1 MPANIATALYTAD
14 QVRQIDRRAIHNC
27 GIPGPVLMQ
36 RAASAA
42 FTCLRRRWP
51 DSRRLLLLCGTG
63 NNGGDA
69 WLLGATALYEGFD
82 VHAISFGEPRGG
94 AIVARER
101 FGAAGG
107 HEISFETAGNLPS
120 VDVIV
125 DGLFGIGLDRNVDD
139 AAAALIEQIN
149 ASNRPVLA
157 LDIPSGLCA
166 DHGVPRGVA
175 LRATATIS
183 FVAWKRG
190 MFTGDALDYCGELE
204 LETLDIPPAA
214 RLAIAPD
221 ARLLDANIGYVLPL
235 RLRNANKGLYGH
247 VLALGSDHGFG
258 GAIRMTAEA
267 ALHCG
272 AGKVSVATR
281 AANVAAINSARP
293 ELMAHGVDGPQEL
306 KSLLEG
312 VDVIALGP
320 GLGQAA
326 WGHALWDAALHSGL
340 PCVIDADALNL
351 LSRESVRFADG
362 EVILRSSLPSP
373 EHGLHVLTPHP
384 GEATR
389 LLGTTMAEIQND
401 RYGAVREL
409 AGRYNAV
416 VVLKGA
422 GSLIADPDG
431 HVAVCPWGNP
441 GMASGGMGDVLTG
454 VIAALMGQGI
464 SAWDAAR
471 LGVAVHARAGDIA
484 AGNNP
489 RGLIATDLFQ
499 TLRSLV
505 NTFSA

>member
-1 MPANIATALYTAD
+1 MPADIATALYTAD
-14 QVRQIDRRAIHNC
+14 QVRQIDRTAIEHC
-27 GIPGPVLMQ
+27 GVPGTMLMQ

-42 FTCLRRRWP
+42 FACLRRRWP
-51 DSRRLLLLCGTG
+51 DARRLLLLCGTG

-82 VHAISFGEPRGG
+82 VHAISFGKPRGG
-94 AIVARER
+94 AIDARER

-107 HEISFETAGNLPS
+107 HEVPVDSAGDLPS

-125 DGLFGIGLDRNVDD
+125 DGLFGIGLDRDVDD

-157 LDIPSGLCA
+157 LDIPSGLCG
-166 DHGVPRGVA
+166 DRGVPRGVA

-190 MFTGDALDYCGELE
+190 LFSGDALDYCGELE
-204 LETLDIPPAA
+204 LDTLDVPPAA
-214 RLAIAPD
+214 RQGIAPD
-221 ARLLDANIGYVLPL
+221 ARLLDANIGYVLPP
-235 RLRNANKGLYGH
+235 RLRNANKGMFGH
-247 VLALGSDHGFG
+247 VLAIGSDHGFG

-281 AANVAAINSARP
+281 TAHVAAISSARP

-306 KSLLEG
+306 KSLLAG
-312 VDVIALGP
+312 IDVIALGA

-351 LSRESVRFADG
+351 LARESVRFADG
-362 EVILRSSLPSP
+362 DVISGSSLPIP
-373 EHGLHVLTPHP
+373 DHGLHVLTPHP
-384 GEATR
+384 GEAAR
-389 LLGTTMAEIQND
+389 LLGTTTAKIQSD
-401 RYGAVREL
+401 RFGAVREL
-409 AGRYNAV
+409 AARYNAV

-471 LGVAVHARAGDIA
+471 LGVAVHARAGDIT
-484 AGNNP
+484 AGDNP
-489 RGLIATDLFQ
+489 RGLIATDLFPA
-499 TLRSLV
+499 LRQLV

>member
-1 MPANIATALYTAD
+1 MPADIATALYTAD
-14 QVRQIDRRAIHNC
+14 QVRQIDRTAIENC
-27 GIPGPVLMQ
+27 GVPGPMLMQ

-42 FTCLRRRWP
+42 FACLRHRWP
-51 DSRRLLLLCGTG
+51 DARRLLLLCGTG

-94 AIVARER
+94 AIDARKR

-107 HEISFETAGNLPS
+107 HEISFDSAGDLPS

-125 DGLFGIGLDRNVDD
+125 DGLFGIGLDRDVDD
-139 AAAALIEQIN
+139 VAAALIEQIN
-149 ASNRPVLA
+149 ASNRPLLA

-166 DHGVPRGVA
+166 DRGVPRGVA

-190 MFTGDALDYCGELE
+190 LFTGDALDYCGELE
-204 LETLDIPPAA
+204 LDTLDIPPVA
-214 RLAIAPD
+214 RQGIAPD
-221 ARLLDANIGYVLPL
+221 ARLLDANIGYVLPP

-247 VLALGSDHGFG
+247 VLVLGSDHGFG

-267 ALHCG
+267 ALRCG
-272 AGKVSVATR
+272 AGKVSIATR
-281 AANVAAINSARP
+281 TSNVVAINSARP

-326 WGHALWDAALHSGL
+326 WGLALCDAALHSGL

-351 LSRESVRFADG
+351 LSRESVRLAGGD
-362 EVILRSSLPSP
+362 VISHALLPKP
-373 EHGLHVLTPHP
+373 EHGVHVLTPHP
-384 GEATR
+384 GEAAR
-389 LLGTTMAEIQND
+389 LLGTTTKKIQND

-409 AGRYNAV
+409 AARYNAV
-416 VVLKGA
+416 AVLKGA
-422 GSLIADPDG
+422 GSLIADPHG

-454 VIAALMGQGI
+454 VIAALMGQGL

-471 LGVAVHARAGDIA
+471 LGVAVHSRAGDIA
-484 AGNNP
+484 ANNHP
-489 RGLIATDLFQ
+489 RGLIATDLFPS
-499 TLRSLV
+499 LRELV
-505 NTFSA
+505 NAFSV